1 MYMSNAETPPH
12 IPTIPPPL
20 PVLSN
25 QYLQTPFT
33 GTPLIRQLTPQS
45 TPFGTPLIRQLTP
58 QIPPPFF
65 TGTFPTPPDSN
76 MRLAAQTP
84 LPLVSSDEDDPLSTF
99 VSLSDDEA
107 TRGRKE
113 RETDRQYA
121 LRRRRKKK
129 KDYPRK

>member
-1 MYMSNAETPPH
+1 MYMSNAEAPPH
-12 IPTIPPPL
+12 VPTMPPW

-25 QYLQTPFT
+25 QSLQMPFT

-45 TPFGTPLIRQLTP
+45 TPFGTPFIRQLTS

-84 LPLVSSDEDDPLSTF
+84 LPLASSDEDDPLKGNSGQSYNF
-99 VSLSDDEA
+99 V
-107 TRGRKE
+107 
-113 RETDRQYA
+113 
-121 LRRRRKKK
+121 
-129 KDYPRK
+129 